1 MQPLERREAILVLD
15 FGSQYS
21 RLITR
26 RVRECQVYS
35 ELVPATTTLA
45 QLQQK
50 IHLDIKGIILSGGP
64 ASVYD
69 ADAPTCDPAILHSG
83 IPVLGICYGMQL
95 LAQQLGGHVV
105 HTSEQREY
113 GPATIEVLADAAQDA
128 RISRIF
134 AGITASPEQTIELDQ
149 PQNEDV
155 GAGDSVWGTGK
166 PRPSPQRSEA
176 ERVSILRPDWWSEA
190 DAPPIVDTPLRLPVW
205 MSHGDSVA
213 QLPPGF
219 KVLACTENNPV
230 AAIANPQGMVGLQFH
245 PEVTHTPQG
254 KEIIRNFL
262 FRICGCTPA
271 WTTGSV
277 IEEAIEQ
284 IRRRVGQ
291 ARVICGLSGGVDS
304 AVAALLVHRAVGD
317 QLTCVLVD
325 TGCLRAGEREQ
336 VVETF
341 STHLHIPLVVVDA
354 RQRFLA
360 RLAGI
365 IDPEQKRKIIGEE
378 FIRIFEETAE
388 QNVVVPLAGTRGGEQ
403 GGPIAF
409 LAQGTLYPDVI
420 ESTSHDTATTA
431 TRIKT
436 HHNVGGLPE
445 EMNLHLVEPLRLLF
459 KDEVREI
466 GLALGMPEEWV
477 WRHPFPGPGL
487 AIRII
492 GAVDEQRLA
501 TLRAADA
508 IVIDEI
514 RRAGIYRELG
524 QAFAVLTP
532 LQSVGVMGDERTYAN
547 VVAVRAVTTGDF
559 MTADWARLPP
569 DLLARISHRIVNE
582 VPGVNRVVYDITSK
596 PPATIEW
603 E

>member
-1 MQPLERREAILVLD
+1 MQPLECRQAVIVLD

-26 RVRECQVYS
+26 RVRECHVYS
-35 ELVPATTTLA
+35 ELVPANTTLA
-45 QLQQK
+45 QLQQNT
-50 IHLDIKGIILSGGP
+50 HLDIKGFILSGGP

-69 ADAPTCDPAILHSG
+69 EQAPVCDPAILHSG
-83 IPVLGICYGMQL
+83 LPVLGICYGMQL
-95 LAQQLGGHVV
+95 LAHQLGGHVAPA
-105 HTSEQREY
+105 SGRREY
-113 GPATIEVLADAAQDA
+113 GPATLEILPDTMDDPWLS
-128 RISRIF
+128 RFYRIF
-134 AGITASPEQTIELDQ
+134 EGVEASAEQTDPLD
-149 PQNEDV
+149 E
-155 GAGDSVWGTGK
+155 
-166 PRPSPQRSEA
+166 PRAVSPIR
-176 ERVSILRPDWWSEA
+176 I
-190 DAPPIVDTPLRLPVW
+190 PVW
-205 MSHGDSVA
+205 MSHGDSVDR
-213 QLPPGF
+213 LPAGF
-219 KVLACTENNPV
+219 KVLACTESNPV
-230 AAIANPQGMVGLQFH
+230 TAIANVQGMVGLQFH

-254 KEIIRNFL
+254 TEVIRNFL
-262 FRICGCTPA
+262 YRICGCEPT
-271 WTTGSV
+271 WTTRSV

-284 IRRRVGQ
+284 IRQRVGKE
-291 ARVICGLSGGVDS
+291 RVICGLSGGVDS

-317 QLTCVLVD
+317 QLTCVFVD

-336 VVETF
+336 VVDTF
-341 STHLHIPLVVVDA
+341 GRHLHIPLVVVDA
-354 RQRFLA
+354 RRRFLA
-360 RLAGI
+360 RLADV

-378 FIRIFEETAE
+378 FIRVFEEEAARLE
-388 QNVVVPLAGTRGGEQ
+388 EQ
-403 GGPIAF
+403 GGPIVF

-420 ESTSHDTATTA
+420 ESTSHDTAATA

-445 EMNLHLVEPLRLLF
+445 EMALKLVEPLRMLF

-466 GLALGMPEEWV
+466 GLALGLPEDWV

-487 AIRII
+487 AIRVI
-492 GAVDEQRLA
+492 GAVDEERLE

-514 RRAGIYRELG
+514 QRAGIYRELG

-532 LQSVGVMGDERTYAN
+532 LQSVGVMGDGRTYAN

-559 MTADWARLPP
+559 MTADWARLSPE
-569 DLLARISHRIVNE
+569 LLRRISHRIVNE